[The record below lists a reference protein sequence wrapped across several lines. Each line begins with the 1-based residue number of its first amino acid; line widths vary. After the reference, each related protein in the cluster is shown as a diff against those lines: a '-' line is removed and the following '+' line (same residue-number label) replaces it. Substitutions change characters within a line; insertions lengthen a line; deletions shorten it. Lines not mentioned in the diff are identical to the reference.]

1 MLRGPIGV
9 AVMIVGITVA
19 LAGPAAACRVGGDRI
34 IFNEA
39 PKPELSGATAIH
51 VRFLNSG
58 SAFERWEERMP
69 HNELGTLVGV
79 AQVTRSTAGAP
90 DGWFPVYAGVTSCT
104 HGFFGRPRRPWD
116 QDAFLAGRF
125 VRDQAGQVLFEAAG
139 NWNGRWHF

>member
-1 MLRGPIGV
+1 MLRGPIGA

-19 LAGPAAACRVGGDRI
+19 LAGPAAACRVGGDQI

-39 PKPELSGATAIH
+39 PKPELSGATVIH

-58 SAFERWEERMP
+58 SSFERWEERMP
-69 HNELGTLVGV
+69 YNELGILVGV
-79 AQVTRSTAGAP
+79 ARVTRTTAGAP
-90 DGWFPVYAGVTSCT
+90 DGWFPIYAGVTSCT

-125 VRDQAGQVLFEAAG
+125 VRDEAGQTLFEAAG
-139 NWNGRWHF
+139 SWNGRWHF